1 MSFFDASWHC
11 CACVDASWF
20 VDWMGAVIELIRPG
34 REGSRWMGND
44 GSAIDIST
52 PLAEGNKVFHT
63 QKNAP
68 LIAFDLEFFEGEKFE
83 FLFKKKNRRKSPD
96 DEWTIVMA
104 LSADGPWKKIKK
116 NEFKCWEI
124 IYSCIQ
130 RNVHVG
136 SLGWWWQGAD
146 DDAMASEGAVGCIY
160 RSLGCVKTNFHF

>member
-83 FLFKKKNRRKSPD
+83 FLFKKKTKENRQ
-96 DEWTIVMA
+96 MM
-104 LSADGPWKKIKK
+104 
-116 NEFKCWEI
+116 NE
-124 IYSCIQ
+124 
-130 RNVHVG
+130 R
-136 SLGWWWQGAD
+136 L
-146 DDAMASEGAVGCIY
+146 
-160 RSLGCVKTNFHF
+160 